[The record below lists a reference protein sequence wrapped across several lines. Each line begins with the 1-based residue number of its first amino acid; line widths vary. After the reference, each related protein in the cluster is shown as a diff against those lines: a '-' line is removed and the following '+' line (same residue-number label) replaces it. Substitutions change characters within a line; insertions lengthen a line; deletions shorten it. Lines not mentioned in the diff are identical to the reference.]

1 MEVVAKLLV
10 YFLRY
15 IYPLRENMLLVLYA
29 LIHITIAIDLF
40 MVVLSLLQPF
50 LRMTKSMALHIFIGC
65 VAL

>member
-1 MEVVAKLLV
+1 
-10 YFLRY
+10 
-15 IYPLRENMLLVLYA
+15 MLLVLYA